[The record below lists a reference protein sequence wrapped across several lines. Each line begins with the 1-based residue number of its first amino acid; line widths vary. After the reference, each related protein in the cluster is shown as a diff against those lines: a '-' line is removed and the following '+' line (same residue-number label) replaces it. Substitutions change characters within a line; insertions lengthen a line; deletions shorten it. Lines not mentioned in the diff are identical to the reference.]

1 MGFEQ
6 AQITVEK
13 QETFAALKARIENAL
28 APQAIDAFMQGVGRA
43 GFPIRQ
49 WDKLLATGLLDKHGA
64 IQGSGLTAKQMYADL
79 SDSDKGL
86 MREFYLTR
94 IEQVPDAIREK
105 YSKVYGYA

>member
-13 QETFAALKARIENAL
+13 QETFAALKARIENVL
-28 APQAIDAFMQGVGRA
+28 SPEGIDAFMKGVMRA

-49 WDKLLATGLLDKHGA
+49 WDKLLSSGLIDK
-64 IQGSGLTAKQMYADL
+64 QGSNLTAKQMYADL

-105 YSKVYGYA
+105 YSKVYRYA

>member
-6 AQITVEK
+6 AAITVEK
-13 QETFAALKARIENAL
+13 QETFAALKARIESAL
-28 APQAIDAFMQGVGRA
+28 GPDGVDAFMKGVIRA

-49 WDKLLATGLLDKHGA
+49 WEKLLSSGLLDKA
-64 IQGSGLTAKQMYADL
+64 GSALTAKQMYADL

-86 MREFYLTR
+86 MREFYLTH

-105 YSKVYGYA
+105 YSKVYRYE

>member
-6 AQITVEK
+6 AQIAVEK
-13 QETFAALKARIENAL
+13 QETFAALKARVEDAL
-28 APQAIDAFMQGVGRA
+28 APQGIDAFMQGVMRA

-49 WDKLLATGLLDKHGA
+49 WDKLLSTGLLDK
-64 IQGSGLTAKQMYADL
+64 QGSNLTAKQMYADL
-79 SDSDKGL
+79 GDSDKGL

-105 YSKVYGYA
+105 YSKVYRYA

>member
-6 AQITVEK
+6 AAITVEK
-13 QETFAALKARIENAL
+13 QETFAALKARIEFVL
-28 APQAIDAFMQGVGRA
+28 GRDGVDAFMKGVIRA

-49 WDKLLATGLLDKHGA
+49 WEKLLSSGLLDKA
-64 IQGSGLTAKQMYADL
+64 GSSLTAKQMYADL

-94 IEQVPDAIREK
+94 IEQVPDAVREK
-105 YSKVYGYA
+105 YSKVYRYE

>member
-6 AQITVEK
+6 AEIAVEK
-13 QETFAALKARIENAL
+13 QETFATLKARIESAL
-28 APQAIDAFMQGVGRA
+28 SPEGVDAFMKGVTRA

-49 WDKLLATGLLDKHGA
+49 WEKVLSSGLLDK
-64 IQGSGLTAKQMYADL
+64 QGSNLTAKQMYADL

-94 IEQVPDAIREK
+94 VEQVPDAVREK
-105 YSKVYGYA
+105 YSKVYRYA

>member
-6 AQITVEK
+6 AQIAVEK
-13 QETFAALKARIENAL
+13 QEAFAALKARIEDVLSA
-28 APQAIDAFMQGVGRA
+28 QGIDAFMQGVVRS

-49 WDKLLATGLLDKHGA
+49 WDKLLSTGLLDK
-64 IQGSGLTAKQMYADL
+64 QGSNLTAKQMYADL

-94 IEQVPDAIREK
+94 IEQVPDAVREK
-105 YSKVYGYA
+105 YSKVYRYA

>member
-6 AQITVEK
+6 AEIAVEK
-13 QETFAALKARIENAL
+13 QETFATLKARIESAL
-28 APQAIDAFMQGVGRA
+28 SPEGVDAFMKGVTRG

-49 WDKLLATGLLDKHGA
+49 WEKVLSSGLLDK
-64 IQGSGLTAKQMYADL
+64 QGSNLTAKQMYEDL

-94 IEQVPDAIREK
+94 IEQVPDAVREK
-105 YSKVYGYA
+105 YS

>member
-13 QETFAALKARIENAL
+13 QETFAALKARVEDTL
-28 APQAIDAFMQGVGRA
+28 APQGIDAFMQGVMRA

-49 WDKLLATGLLDKHGA
+49 WEKLLATGLLDK
-64 IQGSGLTAKQMYADL
+64 QGSALAAKQMYTDL

-86 MREFYLTR
+86 MREYYLTR
-94 IEQVPDAIREK
+94 IEQVPDAVREK
-105 YSKVYGYA
+105 YSKVYRYA